1 LYNRDT
7 KATVKFSCDF
17 YEKLLTENIFKL
29 LREEPNKQTI
39 CEAEHKELFR
49 NRLLTRSCRSI
60 FKRAIQGLNSLV
72 LTQLIVEKVLL
83 DKISAS
89 TEEL

>member
-1 LYNRDT
+1 M
-7 KATVKFSCDF
+7 KM
-17 YEKLLTENIFKL
+17 LLTQNIFEL
-29 LREEPNKQTI
+29 LRAEPDKQTI
-39 CEAEHKELFR
+39 CEPEPEEPFR

-89 TEEL
+89 TEKL